1 MTHFFLHCLHCPNF
15 CMGLM
20 EKVNQIDENFS
31 YLSDDEKLSLL
42 LHGDSR
48 FDDNKNNFIS
58 LASTTYILETE
69 SFSLFQSD
77 VQLLIL
83 A

>member
-1 MTHFFLHCLHCPNF
+1 MS
-15 CMGLM
+15 LM
-20 EKVNQIDENFS
+20 EKKNQIDENFS

-48 FDDNKNNFIS
+48 FDDNKNNLIS

>member
-1 MTHFFLHCLHCPNF
+1 MS
-15 CMGLM
+15 LM
-20 EKVNQIDENFS
+20 EKKNQFDENFS

>member
-1 MTHFFLHCLHCPNF
+1 MS
-15 CMGLM
+15 LM
-20 EKVNQIDENFS
+20 EKKNQIDENFS